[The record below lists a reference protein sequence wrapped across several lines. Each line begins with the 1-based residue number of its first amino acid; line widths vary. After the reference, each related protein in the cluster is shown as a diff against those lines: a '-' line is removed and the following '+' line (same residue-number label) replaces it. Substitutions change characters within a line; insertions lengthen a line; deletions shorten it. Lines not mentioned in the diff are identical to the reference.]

1 MSEAEFEQLISL
13 APILII
19 SFFVGVASFFT
30 QQEKEVDR
38 AEMIKNLLKQVLL
51 SIVLCVIVYS
61 ILSATDLPY
70 LAKIGISCAVGFFG
84 IDKALSIVQSILN
97 LKSPNPKNE
106 KGEK

>member
-38 AEMIKNLLKQVLL
+38 AEMKE
-51 SIVLCVIVYS
+51 
-61 ILSATDLPY
+61 SA
-70 LAKIGISCAVGFFG
+70 
-84 IDKALSIVQSILN
+84 
-97 LKSPNPKNE
+97 
-106 KGEK
+106 

>member
-70 LAKIGISCAVGFFG
+70 LAKIGISCEVGFFG

-97 LKSPNPKNE
+97 LKSPKNE